1 MVNNCKN
8 IWTSVEVH
16 GYYVESGGIVFSRQA
31 LVAKLTKEF
40 GEDLL
45 ILSSPG
51 LANILMFQKQ
61 TADILKLCEV
71 ENDNSKDMIK
81 TGKWISNEIKNMPFT
96 RTICKT
102 NQQKW
107 C

>member
-1 MVNNCKN
+1 M
-8 IWTSVEVH
+8 SVEVH

-31 LVAKLTKEF
+31 LVAKLAKEF

-51 LANILMFQKQ
+51 LANILMFRKQ
-61 TADILKLCEV
+61 AADVLKLCEV
-71 ENDNSKDMIK
+71 ENDNSKYTIK
-81 TGKWISNEIKNMPFT
+81 AGKWVSNEIKNMSFT

-107 C
+107 CQGIHK

>member
-1 MVNNCKN
+1 MENNCKN
-8 IWTSVEVH
+8 IWTSVEAH

-31 LVAKLTKEF
+31 LVVKLAKEV

-51 LANILMFQKQ
+51 LANIFVFRKQ
-61 TADILKLCEV
+61 AADVLKLCEV

-81 TGKWISNEIKNMPFT
+81 AGKWITMK
-96 RTICKT
+96 
-102 NQQKW
+102 
-107 C
+107 